1 VQGGG
6 EPVIVDAA
14 TFAQAF
20 DEMLKHPRAPLAD
33 AVHEKDFAVM
43 VIRR

>member
-1 VQGGG
+1 VHGGG

-20 DEMLKHPRAPLAD
+20 DEMLKHPRAPWLTPYT
-33 AVHEKDFAVM
+33 EKDFAVM